1 MLRFTSAWEDVRY
14 VIHYIFSAVHWDA
27 VYSNSVLATL
37 NARIAIRGLGEDSD
51 ELSFSLQTA
60 TKSCQPAFNTTSFL
74 VRSYLIHSYFQR
86 NLHLKQRP
94 ANISIKINTTQELT
108 RDHQHSMRDLEV
120 SR

>member
-14 VIHYIFSAVHWDA
+14 NISPFFSAFHGHA

-60 TKSCQPAFNTTSFL
+60 TKSCQPTFNTTSFL
-74 VRSYLIHSYFQR
+74 VKIFFSFKYQR
-86 NLHLKQRP
+86 
-94 ANISIKINTTQELT
+94 
-108 RDHQHSMRDLEV
+108 D
-120 SR
+120 